1 MIGINFHILIV
12 IIITTII
19 IVDARGLRDEERA
32 VGREKEIRR
41 WGNKFENNVIIPYH
55 LISIIHQNI

>member
-1 MIGINFHILIV
+1 MIGVNFHILIV

-32 VGREKEIRR
+32 VGREKEIGR
-41 WGNKFENNVIIPYH
+41 WGNKFENNVIIP
-55 LISIIHQNI
+55 